1 MIDLAKTILQLQ
13 LKAEYEKREIEA
25 KLKPK
30 SKTKIKIK
38 NNKKFV
44 SAKTK
49 RIKEKAVNLKSLNSK
64 NFVVSNKINL
74 KNSAK
79 NKFQS
84 ISKKTNFSSVGSVSN
99 ISSFSSSYSSLN
111 CFLSDKKFQPSQ
123 ITNVVIKSNY
133 TMAGRLQKGK
143 RVSVKAVK
151 SLSSASLDYISNHG
165 NRDLENNEEL
175 SSLYDSDG
183 ERLSKEEFKELK
195 KEIYQDNEL
204 TAMRR
209 IVISPKE
216 ELSREDMKDLTLE
229 IMKSFE
235 DQTGKNFNYHFAIH
249 TDTDHI
255 HSHVVI
261 TGTNRDINLTK
272 EQLQTFK
279 DIASEK
285 TLEMTKER
293 DIEIE
298 KDLHIKKDREIE
310 L

>member
-44 SAKTK
+44 STQTK
-49 RIKEKAVNLKSLNSK
+49 RIKEKAINLKSLNSK
-64 NFVVSNKINL
+64 DFVVSNKINL

-79 NKFQS
+79 NKFQTIANNS
-84 ISKKTNFSSVGSVSN
+84 ISSSVKSVSN
-99 ISSFSSSYSSLN
+99 LNSPISFPN
-111 CFLSDKKFQPSQ
+111 GFLSNKSSKTANS
-123 ITNVVIKSNY
+123 INVVVKSNY
-133 TMAGRLQKGK
+133 TMAGRLQNGK

-165 NRDLENNEEL
+165 NRDLESNEEL
-175 SSLYDSDG
+175 TSLYDSDG
-183 ERLSKEEFKELK
+183 DRLSKEEFKELK
-195 KEIYQDNEL
+195 KEIYQDSEL

-216 ELSREDMKDLTLE
+216 DLSRENMKDLTLE
-229 IMKSFE
+229 IIKSFE
-235 DQTGKNFNYHFAIH
+235 DQTGKNLNYHFAIH

-255 HSHVVI
+255 HSHVII
-261 TGTNRDINLTK
+261 TGTNRDINFTK
-272 EQLQTFK
+272 QQLQTFK

-298 KDLHIKKDREIE
+298 KDLHIKQTREIE